1 MPDIDLLITGGD
13 VITMNPAREVLMGG
27 AVAIAGDTIVAV
39 GSTSGLRA
47 RFPGAR
53 ELDAT
58 NCVVTPGV
66 VSAHQ
71 HFTGDPLVRSVI
83 PDMITSGPAVFDWSV
98 PLHAVHTGDD
108 DEISALLT
116 ATESLLKGVTTLV
129 EAGTVAHPD
138 RIGAGMHTAGVRGT
152 VGCWGWDVPGVPFG
166 GTPDEILDRQ
176 RAMLD
181 AFPPGGRVSAMVTLV
196 GHSLASDELL
206 VGASDLARARG
217 VGMTMHMSPSP
228 SDTEAYLEL
237 AGKAPIAHL
246 RDLGVLGPHLLLAHC
261 VYIDDDEFETLLRT
275 ETAVGYCPWSYFRVG
290 SGVTGHGR
298 HAEFFTRGGRI
309 GLGCDAINAGDQ
321 VSILRAASLAAGIA
335 KDVSAD
341 PSWFG
346 AHEALEMAT
355 IRGADAIGM
364 AAVIGSLEVGK
375 KADVVIHDAT
385 EPQWVPRGDVVL
397 QLIWA
402 AEGETVRD
410 VFVDGVQVVGGGECL
425 TVDMDKLRV
434 DANAMGADLLARAGL
449 EVPHRWPQLE
459 SR

>member
-1 MPDIDLLITGGD
+1 MPDIDLLVTGGD
-13 VITMNPAREVLMGG
+13 IVTMNPDREVLMSG

-39 GSTSGLRA
+39 GSTSRLRA
-47 RFPGAR
+47 QYPGAR

-58 NCVVTPGV
+58 DCVVTPGI

-83 PDMITSGPAVFDWSV
+83 PDTITSGPAVFDWSV

-138 RIGAGMHTAGVRGT
+138 RVGAGMHTAGVRGT
-152 VGCWGWDVPGVPFG
+152 VGCWGWDAPGVPFG
-166 GTPDEILDRQ
+166 GTADEVVDRQ

-181 AFPPGGRVSAMVTLV
+181 AFPPGERVSAMVTLV
-196 GHSLASDELL
+196 GHSLASDDLL
-206 VGASDLARARG
+206 VAASDLAKARA

-228 SDTEAYLEL
+228 SDTEAYL
-237 AGKAPIAHL
+237 ASTGRPPIVHL
-246 RDLGVLGPHLLLAHC
+246 DDLGVLGAHLLLAHC
-261 VYIDDDEFETLLRT
+261 VYIDDAEFEALLRT
-275 ETAVGYCPWSYFRVG
+275 RTAVGYCPWSYFRVG

-298 HAEFFTRGGRI
+298 HGEFFTRGGRI

-321 VSILRAASLAAGIA
+321 VSVLRAASLAAGIA
-335 KDVSAD
+335 KDVSVD

-364 AAVIGSLEVGK
+364 AADIGSLEVGK
-375 KADVVIHDAT
+375 KADIVIHDAT

-397 QLIWA
+397 QLIWS

-410 VFVDGVQVVGGGECL
+410 VFVDGVQVVAGGKCL
-425 TVDMDKLRV
+425 TVDMDALRS
-434 DANAMGADLLARAGL
+434 DANALGRDLLARAGL
-449 EVPHRWPQLE
+449 EVPHRWPQIPAG
-459 SR
+459 